1 MKAIRQALENH
12 NVVFLTSEGDDG
24 PGVRLRARVPNVLR
38 RPTKIGRWDAMMLSV
53 EWRGREVEVFI
64 PQDVLDDL
72 GRFRNTRPDAE
83 YVALFDKHRAAILA
97 AAAAAIDAGRV
108 APDRRVHLKHEDFA
122 EFRR

>member
-1 MKAIRQALENH
+1 VKAIRQALENH

>member
-1 MKAIRQALENH
+1 
-12 NVVFLTSEGDDG
+12 
-24 PGVRLRARVPNVLR
+24 
-38 RPTKIGRWDAMMLSV
+38 MLSV

-108 APDRRVHLKHEDFA
+108 APDRRVHLKHDDFA